1 MKKQK
6 LILFIAVLC
15 ISLFLLGYLIFV
27 QIKNSDGRVYC
38 SPGQKETNFCTEE
51 YSPVCGWF
59 DKTIQCFKYPCAQTF
74 SNVCFACMDSKVEY
88 YTQGQCPK

>member
-6 LILFIAVLC
+6 LILFIAVLS
-15 ISLFLLGYLIFV
+15 ISLFLLGYLIFI
-27 QIKNSDGRVYC
+27 QLKNHDGRVYC
-38 SPGQKETNFCTEE
+38 REEQRGVDVCTKE
-51 YSPVCGWF
+51 YLPVCGWN

-88 YTQGQCPK
+88 YTQGQCPN